1 MTSFS
6 DGIQAVTATSL
17 RHPLQDRQQR
27 EVALLLSIMMVV
39 VPAAGV
45 SGEELLQ
52 DTLKS
57 MLVCF
62 FALAASIVFF
72 WHQRQQTATLQ
83 FHRLLWLPLGL
94 TVYALGSM
102 VWSHTYLAG
111 VEAVRWFMFSLILF
125 LGMNTLS
132 FARITPLAWCM
143 HLGAVLASLW
153 AALQFW
159 FDWSFFAQGPNP
171 ASTFVNRNFFA
182 EFVVCTLPFS
192 VLLLTRVKDKTSVF
206 LLTISLGFNI
216 AALMMAGTRSAML
229 GLLILVVLL
238 PVIIILHKRQLAST
252 GWRQGHCVAIA
263 ALLVG
268 TVLAIGGINT
278 TNPKLIAEAGQG
290 NALDRASK
298 RTVSMTNA
306 SEYTTGS
313 FSIRAAMWETTGRM
327 ILANPM
333 AGVGAGAWEVQA
345 PRFQDTGNLLEMDY
359 YAHNELLQLL
369 AEYGIAGW
377 LFLLGLMAYL
387 FWAAHNTWSNHSDQG
402 QCEAPLRACA
412 LATLLV
418 LLLVSN
424 AGFPWR
430 LASTGA
436 LFALS
441 LSVLAASD
449 IRLRHG
455 QSFSLLSIPWRQGR
469 SWLALG
475 VAAMCS
481 ILAVY
486 VAHQAIECESKIVR
500 AVKISLSISRSGHAN
515 DPAWDKHKLEMLALL
530 REGIAIN
537 PHYRKLTPMVA
548 DALAGWGDWQNA
560 TWIWESILESRPNV
574 VAILANLIK
583 GHLQNGNLPKAQET
597 LARARVLQPNSPTV
611 NAMEVMLWS
620 KAGKDQDAAV
630 RAKALLKAAA
640 SADSTISIA
649 TVDHEL
655 VRFSYFL
662 AMRVRDPELA
672 VLATKIQIKNW
683 PKEAADGWLKLGAIY
698 AAPETRNEEKALE
711 AYRAAIA
718 AAPPSIRQ
726 AVLARISPIYH
737 SRLKLEHV
745 LPIH

>member
-1 MTSFS
+1 M
-6 DGIQAVTATSL
+6 TATPSRDTL
-17 RHPLQDRQQR
+17 TARQQT
-27 EVALLLSIMMVV
+27 EVALLLSSMMVL
-39 VPAAGV
+39 VPALGL

-62 FALAASIVFF
+62 FALAASMVFF
-72 WHQRQQTATLQ
+72 WHQRQQTSTVQL
-83 FHRLLWLPLGL
+83 HSLLWLPLGL
-94 TVYALGSM
+94 TAYALGSM
-102 VWSHTYLAG
+102 TWSHAYLGG
-111 VEAVRWFMFSLILF
+111 VEAVRWFMFTLILF

-132 FARITPLAWCM
+132 FARITPLAWCI

-229 GLLILVVLL
+229 GLLILVGLL
-238 PVIIILHKRQLAST
+238 PVIIILYRRQLAST
-252 GWRQGHCVAIA
+252 GWRQGHRVAIA

-278 TNPKLIAEAGQG
+278 TNPKLIAEAGHG
-290 NALDRASK
+290 NALDRAFK
-298 RTVSMTNA
+298 RTVSMTDA
-306 SEYTTGS
+306 SEYTSGS
-313 FSIRAAMWETTGRM
+313 FSIRAAMWKTTGRM
-327 ILANPM
+327 ILSNPM

-369 AEYGIAGW
+369 AEYGIVGW
-377 LFLLGLMAYL
+377 LFLFGLLAYL
-387 FWAAHNTWSNHSDQG
+387 LWAAHNTWSDHSDQG

-436 LFALS
+436 LFAIS

-449 IRLRHG
+449 IRLGHG
-455 QSFSLLSIPWRQGR
+455 RSFMLRSSPWRQGR
-469 SWLALG
+469 SKLALG
-475 VAAMCS
+475 AAALSS
-481 ILAVY
+481 ILALFI
-486 VAHQAIECESKIVR
+486 AHQAIECESKIVR
-500 AVKISLSISRSGHAN
+500 AVKMSLSISRSGQAN
-515 DPAWDKHKLEMLALL
+515 DPAWGKYKLDMLALL
-530 REGIAIN
+530 RDGIAIN

-548 DALAGWGDWQNA
+548 DALAGWGDWKNA

-574 VAILANLIK
+574 IAILTNLTK
-583 GHLQNGNLPKAQET
+583 SHLQNGNLPKAQET
-597 LARARVLQPNSPTV
+597 LARAKVLQPNAPTV
-611 NAMEVMLWS
+611 KAMEVVLWS
-620 KAGKDQDAAV
+620 KAGKDHDAALL
-630 RAKALLKAAA
+630 AKALLNAAA
-640 SADSTISIA
+640 SVDAATSIA

-662 AMRVRDPELA
+662 ATQVRDPELA

-683 PKEAADGWLKLGAIY
+683 PKESVDGWLKLGAIY
-698 AAPETRNEEKALE
+698 DAPETRDEEKALQ
-711 AYRAAIA
+711 AYRAAVA
-718 AAPPSIRQ
+718 AAPPSMRQ
-726 AVLARISPIYH
+726 AVLARISRIYH
-737 SRLKLEHV
+737 TKLD
-745 LPIH
+745 